1 MGRGAI
7 FLNLPE
13 GAMQGWRKI
22 DEAGYWI
29 PV

>member
-1 MGRGAI
+1 MDIRLI